1 MVAYLKKN
9 KRKREEKEQIKSEID
24 PQKLKDEPDVGKR
37 KNLYSILAV

>member
-1 MVAYLKKN
+1 MIGYLKKN
-9 KRKREEKEQIKSEID
+9 TREEEEEIKSEID